1 MPSYKPLF
9 LCETT
14 IPFCV
19 KPPFIGMLIHVSRDA
34 AAELSTLKACPTE
47 VYEAL
52 ALLATDV
59 KGFNNP
65 STWTN
70 TQVTAVGCVLNGLTN
85 LEQIPAKAME
95 GLTSSIVACLN
106 PTVLQ

>member
-1 MPSYKPLF
+1 MTIKY
-9 LCETT
+9 LCKSDDFQ
-14 IPFCV
+14 IN
-19 KPPFIGMLIHVSRDA
+19 LIVNRTQIHRDA

-70 TQVTAVGCVLNGLTN
+70 TQVTITLT
-85 LEQIPAKAME
+85 L
-95 GLTSSIVACLN
+95 
-106 PTVLQ
+106 